1 MTNILGAFDRP
12 SSQARIAPM
21 FPLYAIHTKQMLE
34 LGAFEIGSPHDR
46 QLQSYWYGGEPLLNV
61 DL

>member
-1 MTNILGAFDRP
+1 
-12 SSQARIAPM
+12 M